1 MNSKGQNEP
10 LNPRGYQK
18 DINDNLDE
26 TMSPH
31 YCDTGIAYCPSPY
44 WIDSDYG
51 GETVECNIAKWNL
64 WCNCHKDRFDAVN
77 QTHWFDDGIYHCSHS
92 GNDWQPCLS
101 ATQCYN
107 QAWYKNCT
115 CVPLDTIGGSGCPS
129 FECYGCHTS
138 GSGQEFV
145 PGFGW
150 QFWYYPEWFIDSCI
164 PPYDWPTQGE
174 DQETEPP
181 GRETSFL
188 IPAFRREGGNLDD
201 SGRRPRRTRK
211 GSRGR
216 NFTRPNVV
224 NNQLPSTRENCPC
237 CTEGPGQAI
246 ILCEQGAYLGTQ
258 NQCTLGAYPPV
269 YNQETFGCG
278 TAEHQN
284 WTVPCI
290 CGCDCSYTGTGG
302 PDSHFPGTGGGSFGG
317 YTPRPQIDNQQSGT
331 SGRQGRKGGDF
342 LMRSRSRKRRNK
354 RNIKG
359 RSNLPGQQGSLMS
372 WGGSCPSLDGHCS
385 NYMSS
390 SDCNTDPCCCWSG
403 SNHNCNGCGN
413 PQGPCG
419 VNGTWDQWYASNT
432 GTWVDS
438 HCQEFACDQKAG
450 CKDPMALNYC
460 PDCVF
465 CCEVGYTQAWA
476 DETNCCC
483 YDISCTQVG
492 QEAAPPSREVR
503 KGGVIKGFGRKK
515 GRI

>member
-10 LNPRGYQK
+10 LKPRGHQK

-44 WIDSDYG
+44 WIDYDYG
-51 GETVECNIAKWNL
+51 GETVECNIPKWNL

-92 GNDWQPCLS
+92 GNDWEPCLS

-115 CVPLDTIGGSGCPS
+115 CLPLDTIGGSGCPS
-129 FECYGCHTS
+129 FECYGCHTH

-237 CTEGPGQAI
+237 CTEGAGNVI
-246 ILCEQGAYLGTQ
+246 ILCEQGSYQGMQ
-258 NQCTLGAYPPV
+258 NNCTLGANPPG
-269 YNQETFGCG
+269 QEYIGSIGCG
-278 TAEHQN
+278 TGEHQN

-290 CGCDCSYTGTGG
+290 CDCDCSYTGTGG

-317 YTPRPQIDNQQSGT
+317 YMPRPQIDNQQSGT

-342 LMRSRSRKRRNK
+342 LMRSRSRKRRSK
-354 RNIKG
+354 RNINENPEQTQSRVDCHAACDHLYG
-359 RSNLPGQQGSLMS
+359 NAGHECQSGTYSCNQGPGHGCNCSMNVLPGGNMCQYLCSSQDNSWQACMNMCQSGGGASPGSSGGRWTVGPQLNEGWNQQTGP
-372 WGGSCPSLDGHCS
+372 GGRG
-385 NYMSS
+385 
-390 SDCNTDPCCCWSG
+390 
-403 SNHNCNGCGN
+403 
-413 PQGPCG
+413 
-419 VNGTWDQWYASNT
+419 
-432 GTWVDS
+432 
-438 HCQEFACDQKAG
+438 
-450 CKDPMALNYC
+450 
-460 PDCVF
+460 
-465 CCEVGYTQAWA
+465 
-476 DETNCCC
+476 
-483 YDISCTQVG
+483 
-492 QEAAPPSREVR
+492 R
-503 KGGVIKGFGRKK
+503 KGGVVKGFGRKK